1 MRLLADENL
10 HGGII
15 QWLRHQGHD
24 VLWATET
31 LRGSADDTLLQIAQQ
46 QERLLLTADLD
57 FGELVYREQLISH
70 GVILLRLEDCP
81 IQERLARLHDVWA
94 MLEVHAIGHFIVITA
109 ERVRMRPLTRYPT
122 T

>member
-1 MRLLADENL
+1 MRFLADENC

-15 QWLRHQGHD
+15 QWLRRQGHD

-31 LRGSADDTLLQIAQQ
+31 LQGSADDVLLHIAQQ

-57 FGELVYREQLISH
+57 FGELVYRERLISH
-70 GVILLRLEDCP
+70 GVILLRLEDWP
-81 IQERLARLHDVWA
+81 LEERLARLHDVWA
-94 MLEVHAIGHFIVITA
+94 RLEAHAIGHFVVITA
-109 ERVRMRPLTRYPT
+109 ERIRMRPLTRYPT